1 MKAAESAGVAVEAV
15 AQELA
20 CERLVEAPQ
29 LVGGG
34 RNSRIHRI
42 STRDGKFALKQYFAH
57 RGDSRDRLGIEAG
70 ALGLMERRGID
81 AVPRIVAL
89 DRSRGFVLMT
99 WIDGLPVN
107 SPAERDIDLAADFLA
122 AVHGLSAASEAELF
136 PEASEACL
144 SGSEIERQIRDRL
157 RRLNERCPLE
167 PDLDTFVRELFAPA
181 FGERLAQ
188 AVVRLRAAGIEFD
201 EELPASW
208 RSLIPADFGF
218 HNCLRRP
225 DGSLAF
231 LDFEYFGWDDPVK
244 LTADF
249 LLHPGM
255 ALAGTMRKRFRERTQ
270 RCHAADPRFS
280 NRLAAL
286 ITLFGLRWVLIL
298 LNEFLPERWQQRLHA
313 GMSGSWE
320 EAKQRQLD
328 RARSLLM
335 DLTTIDREMG
345 Q

>member
-1 MKAAESAGVAVEAV
+1 MNTAESAGIAVEAV

-20 CERLVEAPQ
+20 GRALVEAPE

-42 STRDGKFALKQYFAH
+42 STRDERFALKQYFAR
-57 RGDSRDRLGIEAG
+57 RGDARDRLGIEVG

-89 DRSRGFVLMT
+89 DRARGFVLMT
-99 WIDGLPVN
+99 WIEGLPVN
-107 SPAERDIDLAADFLA
+107 SPGERDIDLAADFLA
-122 AVHGLSAASEAELF
+122 EVHGLSAAPGAELF

-144 SGSEIERQIRDRL
+144 SGSEIERQIRNRL

-167 PDLDTFVRELFAPA
+167 PGLDEFVRDRFVPA
-181 FGERLAQ
+181 LGEGLAQ
-188 AVVRLRAAGIEFD
+188 AIDRLKAAGIEF
-201 EELPASW
+201 EEQLPARW

-255 ALAGTMRKRFRERTQ
+255 ALADTLRSRFRERT
-270 RCHAADPRFS
+270 RLCHAADPRFG
-280 NRLAAL
+280 NRLDAL

-298 LNEFLPERWQQRLHA
+298 LNEFLPERWEQRLHA

-328 RARSLLM
+328 RARSLLL
-335 DLTTIDREMG
+335 DLTKIDRETG